1 MTKDVSARH
10 KMERD
15 VIVRDVGPR
24 DGLQLVKTVLP
35 TEVKLA
41 WLQADID
48 AGIPEVEVCSFV
60 PAKVIAQFGDAF
72 EVASHAGKIGEAEAH
87 HPVGKIGE
95 AEAHRTAAKIGEAEA
110 HRTAGKIGEAE
121 AHRTAGFVPSALTPN
136 LKGAQI
142 GFQTGIAKIN
152 YVMSVSETHNQQNV
166 RRSREESLQGFKDI
180 IAARDAIAPNVQIGI
195 GLATALGCTLEGH
208 VPEDET
214 LRILELVLE
223 AGADE
228 VMLPDTVGY
237 ANPSQVRSL
246 FAKAIPMAGDI
257 PVWTHFHDTR
267 GLGLANALAALE
279 AGARRFDASIA
290 GLGGCPFAPG
300 ATGNIV
306 LEDLV
311 FLLEA
316 EGMAT
321 GIDIPKLAACRE
333 IVEKALPDE
342 PKYGQVLRAGLPKGF
357 QSAVAA

>member
-1 MTKDVSARH
+1 MSDVH
-10 KMERD
+10 RD

-24 DGLQLVKTVLP
+24 DGLQLVKEVLP

-41 WLQADID
+41 WLEADIA

-60 PAKVIAQFGDAF
+60 PAKVIAQFGDA
-72 EVASHAGKIGEAEAH
+72 VAVA
-87 HPVGKIGE
+87 
-95 AEAHRTAAKIGEAEA
+95 TAA
-110 HRTAGKIGEAE
+110 AGLN
-121 AHRTAGFVPSALTPN
+121 GFEPSALTPN

-142 GFQTGIAKIN
+142 GFQTGIQKIN

-166 RRSREESLQGFKDI
+166 RRTRAESLQGFRDI
-180 IAARDAIAPNVQIGI
+180 IAARDAEAPGVKIGI
-195 GLATALGCTLEGH
+195 GLATALGCTLEGY
-208 VPEDET
+208 VPEAET
-214 LRILELVLE
+214 LKLLEAVLE

-246 FAKAIPMAGDI
+246 FEHAVPIVGDT
-257 PVWTHFHDTR
+257 PLWTHFHDTR

-279 AGARRFDASIA
+279 AGAIRFDASIA

-311 FLLEA
+311 FMLEA
-316 EGMAT
+316 EGLRT

-333 IVEKALPDE
+333 IVEAALPDE
-342 PKYGQVLRAGLPKGF
+342 PKYGQVLRAGLPKHF
-357 QSAVAA
+357 RPATIAAE

>member
-1 MTKDVSARH
+1 
-10 KMERD
+10 MERD
-15 VIVRDVGPR
+15 VVVRDVGPR
-24 DGLQLVKTVLP
+24 DGLQLVKDVLP

-41 WLQADID
+41 WLAADIA
-48 AGIPEVEVCSFV
+48 AGIPEIEVCSFV
-60 PAKVIAQFGDAF
+60 PPHVIAQFADAV
-72 EVASHAGKIGEAEAH
+72 EVA
-87 HPVGKIGE
+87 
-95 AEAHRTAAKIGEAEA
+95 TAAGRMQGVVA
-110 HRTAGKIGEAE
+110 
-121 AHRTAGFVPSALTPN
+121 SALTPN

-142 GFQTGIAKIN
+142 GFTTGIPKIN

-166 RRSREESLQGFKDI
+166 RRTRAQSLDGFRAI
-180 IAARDAIAPNVQIGI
+180 IAERNATAPGVKIGI

-208 VPEDET
+208 VPEAET
-214 LRILELVLE
+214 LKLLEQVLE

-237 ANPSQVRSL
+237 ASPTQVRSL
-246 FAKAIPMAGDI
+246 FKAALPIAGDI

-279 AGARRFDASIA
+279 AGAVRFDASIA

-311 FLLEA
+311 FLLES
-316 EGMAT
+316 EGLRT
-321 GIDIPKLAACRE
+321 GIDIEKLAACRA
-333 IVEKALPDE
+333 IVETALPNE

-357 QSAVAA
+357 EPASRAA